1 MGYPIILSR
10 LYESALIFIKK
21 YIIIYLQIKE
31 KEKFEIM
38 MKLSPIVVSLLDS
51 DLYKFN
57 MNQVMFHKHTNLNG
71 TYLFK
76 CRNSDVTFTPAMVA
90 EINAQI
96 DHLCTLTFKEDELE
110 YLSSLRFIK
119 SDYIEFLRLWR
130 PLRRYVNCYL
140 VPKNSLNDDV
150 DGTLHIEVTGPL
162 FSVMQFEIYLLEI
175 VNEVYFRM
183 KYDYLELL
191 ESAKIRLMN
200 KCFTLEENTYTFKF
214 AEFGCRRRLS
224 REWQDFVLK
233 NLLKTGKCVGTSNVY
248 LAMKYGCKPIG
259 TYAHEYVQMYQ
270 GVPGV
275 QLAYTNKLAMTEWF
289 EEYQGDN
296 GTALTDTLGT
306 DLFLKDFNKLQ
317 AMCYTGVR
325 HDSGDPYEWGEKI
338 IAHYKKLGIDPKTK
352 TLLFSDSL
360 NFDKAQAIYDYFKDR
375 INVSFGIGTYLTND
389 TDVAALN
396 IVIKLQYV
404 NGHPVA
410 KLSDTPGKTMCQN
423 DDYATYLRDAVNYR
437 LKEGI

>member
-1 MGYPIILSR
+1 
-10 LYESALIFIKK
+10 
-21 YIIIYLQIKE
+21 
-31 KEKFEIM
+31 M
-38 MKLSPIVVSLLDS
+38 MKLSPIIVSLLDT

-71 TYLFK
+71 TYIFK
-76 CRNSDVTFTPAMVA
+76 CRNKDVRFTKAMVN
-90 EINAQI
+90 EISEQI
-96 DHLCTLTFKEDELE
+96 NHLCTLTFTDEELD
-110 YLSSLRFIK
+110 YLASLRFIK
-119 SDYIEFLRLWR
+119 KDYIEFLRLWHPIR
-130 PLRRYVNCYL
+130 QYVKVWLETHEDKEITDNTE
-140 VPKNSLNDDV
+140 
-150 DGTLHIEVTGPL
+150 GELHIEVNGPL
-162 FSVMQFEIYLLEI
+162 FSAMQFEIYLLEI

-183 KYDYLELL
+183 KYDYLTLVKSAREKLL
-191 ESAKIRLMN
+191 FKINQFRM
-200 KCFTLEENTYTFKF
+200 EIYDFKF

-224 REWQDFVLK
+224 REWQDYVLDE
-233 NLLKTGKCVGTSNVY
+233 LLATGHCVGTSNVF

-275 QLAYTNKLAMTEWF
+275 TLAYTNKMAMEEWF
-289 EEYQGDN
+289 DEYQGDN

-306 DLFLKDFNKLQ
+306 DLFLMDFNKLQ

-325 HDSGDPYEWGEKI
+325 HDSGDPIEWGEKI
-338 IAHYKKLGIDPKTK
+338 IAHYEKLGIDPKTK

-360 NFDKAQAIYDYFKDR
+360 NFDRAQKIYNHFKDR
-375 INVSFGIGTYLTND
+375 VNVSFGIGTYLSND
-389 TDVAALN
+389 TNVEPLN

-410 KLSDTPGKTMCQN
+410 KLSDVPGKTMCQDEN
-423 DDYATYLRDAVNYR
+423 YAEYLKNAVNYR

>member
-1 MGYPIILSR
+1 
-10 LYESALIFIKK
+10 
-21 YIIIYLQIKE
+21 
-31 KEKFEIM
+31 M
-38 MKLSPIVVSLLDS
+38 MTLSPIIVSLLDT

-57 MNQVMFHKHTNLNG
+57 MNMVMFHKHTNLNG

-76 CRNSDVTFTPAMVA
+76 CRNKGVVFTDEMVS

-96 DHLCTLTFKEDELE
+96 DHLCTLRFTDEELD
-110 YLSSLRFIK
+110 YLNSLRFIK
-119 SDYIEFLRLWR
+119 SDYVEFLRLWYPIR
-130 PLRRYVNCYL
+130 KYVTCHGN
-140 VPKNSLNDDV
+140 P
-150 DGTLHIEVTGPL
+150 DGTLYIEVTGPL

-183 KYDYLELL
+183 KYDYLQLVD
-191 ESAKIRLMN
+191 SAREKLYRKINAFKM
-200 KCFTLEENTYTFKF
+200 EEYDFKF

-224 REWQDFVLK
+224 REWQDYVVGE
-233 NLLKTGKCVGTSNVY
+233 LLHTGHCVGTSNVY

-275 QLAYTNKLAMTEWF
+275 TLAYTNKMAMEEWF
-289 EEYQGDN
+289 EEFQGDN

-306 DLFLKDFNKLQ
+306 DLFLMDFNKLQ
-317 AMCYTGVR
+317 ATCYTGVR
-325 HDSGDPYEWGEKI
+325 HDSGDPIEWGEKL
-338 IAHYKKLGIDPKTK
+338 IAHYEKLGIDPKTK

-360 NFDKAQAIYDYFKDR
+360 NFAKAQEIYNHFHSR
-375 INVSFGIGTYLTND
+375 INVSFGIGTFLSND
-389 TDVAALN
+389 TCVDPLN

-410 KLSDTPGKTMCQN
+410 KLSDNPGKAMCQK
-423 DDYATYLRDAVNYR
+423 DDYLDYLKNAVNYR
-437 LKEGI
+437 LSEGI

>member
-1 MGYPIILSR
+1 MMKFSPII
-10 LYESALIFIKK
+10 
-21 YIIIYLQIKE
+21 
-31 KEKFEIM
+31 
-38 MKLSPIVVSLLDS
+38 VSLLDT

-71 TYLFK
+71 TYMFK
-76 CRNSDVTFTPAMVA
+76 CRNKDVVFTEEMLD

-96 DHLCTLTFKEDELE
+96 DHLCTLTFTDEELD
-110 YLSSLRFIK
+110 YLQSLRFIK
-119 SDYIEFLRLWR
+119 SDYVEFLRLWR
-130 PLRRYVNCYL
+130 PLRRYVECHLRGDNGELCL
-140 VPKNSLNDDV
+140 
-150 DGTLHIEVTGPL
+150 EVNGPL

-183 KYDYLELL
+183 KYNYLNLV
-191 ESAKIRLMN
+191 ESARERLIGKMN
-200 KCFTLEENTYTFKF
+200 GFRAGEYDFKF

-224 REWQDFVLK
+224 REWQDYVVGELIRD
-233 NLLKTGKCVGTSNVY
+233 NHCVGTSNVY

-259 TYAHEYVQMYQ
+259 TYAHEFVQMYQ

-275 QLAYTNKLAMTEWF
+275 QLAYTNKMALEEWF
-289 EEYQGDN
+289 DEYQGDN

-306 DLFLKDFNKLQ
+306 DLFLRDFNKLQ
-317 AMCYTGVR
+317 ALCYTGVR
-325 HDSGDPYEWGEKI
+325 HDSGDPIEWGEKI
-338 IAHYKKLGIDPKTK
+338 IAHYESLSIDPKTK

-360 NFDKAQAIYDYFKDR
+360 NFDRAQKIYDHFRDR
-375 INVSFGIGTYLTND
+375 INVSFGIGTYLSND
-389 TDVAALN
+389 TYADPLN

-410 KLSDTPGKTMCQN
+410 KISDTPGKAMCQ
-423 DDYATYLRDAVNYR
+423 DGDYLEYLKNAVDYR